1 MNAFHKVVWKDKLNL
16 IALFVLVLSFL
27 CTGISVKADTPYK
40 TYTQG
45 GYLGITETQA
55 AYTPLTSIT
64 KIGELSFKHASD
76 MQITEDDEI
85 YIADTEGKR
94 ILVSDVEG
102 NLLTIYGEGVLTNP
116 TGIFVTKDK
125 TLYVADKN
133 AGKVVVFNKA
143 GEVIKEYT
151 KPNHPLYGSEMNFKP
166 QKIAVDA
173 KGIMYIIC
181 EGNTNGIVQISPT
194 EGGTFLGYFGTNQTR
209 PSFLDIFRRMIL
221 SDEQL
226 AKLPRILPKTPF
238 NLNIDYKGLIYTVTQ
253 GVDVSLR
260 KFNVA
265 GKNMIDPDFQ
275 DMLPAAVAIGNYENI
290 FVVSEEGYIFEYN
303 KDGSMLFVFG
313 GKDSGRLRI
322 GLFQKAVAID
332 VDQANNI
339 YVLDQ
344 EKNEIQVF
352 QTTEFTDLVHEA
364 LMLYQNGKYTE
375 SKKPLTR
382 IIEMNSLFD
391 YANLAMGQALLQE
404 EHYIEALKYFRMSE
418 SYRGYSDAFWEVRNI
433 WLRNNLIEGIGLIL
447 GIVLIWKLVWH
458 VHKKKHILEPLVQ
471 INEKI
476 SQHMTVKRI
485 KYMFYYIKHPID
497 GAYGVKREQKASYFT
512 SSILLLAFML
522 VYLLN
527 KYASG
532 FIVKTVSD
540 GRYDILGDV
549 IYIVGVLA
557 LLTISS
563 YLISTIN
570 DGEGS
575 MKQLYTAYI
584 YSLGPYI
591 ILKPLIVL
599 LSNVLTYNEVFL
611 VNFSNFILYTWIVVL
626 LFLTIK
632 EINNYSVGETVK
644 VILITFFCALIAILL
659 LFILYVL
666 ISQVADFVQ
675 SIYGEVVYRFENS

>member
-1 MNAFHKVVWKDKLNL
+1 MNMKKTGKVKLNS
-16 IALFVLVLSFL
+16 IALIILALSFL
-27 CTGISVKADTPYK
+27 LTGVSVQADTPYK

-45 GYLGITETQA
+45 GYLGITETQT
-55 AYTPLTSIT
+55 AYMPLTSIT
-64 KIGELSFKHASD
+64 KIGDLSFKNASD

-94 ILVSDVEG
+94 ILVSDIEG
-102 NLLTIYGEGVLTNP
+102 NLLNIYGEGILTNP
-116 TGIFVTKDK
+116 VGIFVTKNK

-133 AGKVVVFNKA
+133 AGKVVVFNPA

-151 KPNHPLYGSEMNFKP
+151 KPDHPLYGAEMNFKP
-166 QKIAVDA
+166 QKIAVDS

-181 EGNTNGIVQISPT
+181 EGNTNGVVQISPI
-194 EGGTFLGYFGTNQTR
+194 EGGTFLGYFGTNQTW
-209 PSFLDIFRRMIL
+209 PGFIDIFRRMIL
-221 SDEQL
+221 SEEQL
-226 AKLPRILPKTPF
+226 AKLPRILPKSPF
-238 NLNIDYKGLIYTVTQ
+238 NLTIDSKGLIYTVTQ
-253 GVDVSLR
+253 GVDIALK

-265 GKNMIDPDFQ
+265 GKNMVEPDFW
-275 DMLPAAVAIGNYENI
+275 DNLPAAVTVGNYENI

-322 GLFQKAVAID
+322 GLFQKAVAIG
-332 VDQANNI
+332 VDQKNNI

-352 QTTEFTDLVHEA
+352 ETTEFTNLVHEA
-364 LMLYQNGKYTE
+364 LMLYQSGKYTE
-375 SKKPLTR
+375 SKEPLTR

-404 EHYIEALKYFRMSE
+404 EHYTEALEYFRMSE

-433 WLRNNLIEGIGLIL
+433 WLKNNLIEGIGLIL
-447 GIVLIWKLVWH
+447 GIVLLWKLLCH
-458 VHKKKHILEPLVQ
+458 VHKKKKILKPLVQ

-485 KYMFYYIKHPID
+485 KYMFYYMKHPID

-512 SSILLLAFML
+512 SSILLLAFMF

-666 ISQVADFVQ
+666 ISQVVDFVQ

>member
-1 MNAFHKVVWKDKLNL
+1 MNAFYKERLKHRFSKSV
-16 IALFVLVLSFL
+16 IALLLLSFL
-27 CTGISVKADTPYK
+27 FTGKPIQADTPYK

-45 GYLGITETQA
+45 GYIGITETQA

-64 KIGELSFKHASD
+64 KIGDLSFKNPSD
-76 MQITEDDEI
+76 MLITKDDEI

-94 ILVSDVEG
+94 ILVADTEG
-102 NLLTIYGEGVLTNP
+102 NLLTIYGEGVLQNP
-116 TGIFVTKDK
+116 TGIFVTKNK

-133 AGKVVVFNKA
+133 AGKIVIFNKE

-166 QKIAVDA
+166 QKLVVDS

-194 EGGTFLGYFGTNQTR
+194 EGGTFLGYFGTNQTW
-209 PSFLDIFRRMIL
+209 PSILDIFRRMVL
-221 SDEQL
+221 TDEQL

-238 NLNIDYKGLIYTVTQ
+238 NLTIDDKGLIYTVTQ
-253 GVDVSLR
+253 GMDLSLR

-265 GKNMIDPDFQ
+265 GKNMLEPDYQ
-275 DMLPAAVAIGNYENI
+275 DMLPSAVAVGNYENI
-290 FVVSEEGYIFEYN
+290 YVLSEQGYVFEYN

-313 GKDSGRLRI
+313 GKDAGRLRI

-332 VDQANNI
+332 VDRKNNI

-344 EKNEIQVF
+344 EKSEIQVF
-352 QTTEFTDLVHEA
+352 QTTEFTDLIHEA
-364 LMLYQNGKYTE
+364 MMLYQNGKYTE
-375 SKKPLTR
+375 SKEPLSK

-404 EHYIEALKYFRMSE
+404 ENYKDALKYFRMSKE
-418 SYRGYSDAFWEVRNI
+418 YDGYSDAFWEVRNI
-433 WLRNNLIEGIGLIL
+433 WLRNNLISGIG
-447 GIVLIWKLVWH
+447 VLLAVFIIWKGIKYL
-458 VHKKKHILEPLVQ
+458 HKKKGILAPIVRVDERISRNLTVQ
-471 INEKI
+471 
-476 SQHMTVKRI
+476 RL
-485 KYMFYYIKHPID
+485 KYMFYYIKHPVD
-497 GAYGVKREQKASYFT
+497 GSYGVKREGKASYF
-512 SSILLLAFML
+512 SSNLLLL
-522 VYLLN
+522 VFIFVFLLN
-527 KYASG
+527 KYAVG
-532 FIVKTVSD
+532 FIIKMVPD
-540 GRYDILGDV
+540 GRYDIFGDV
-549 IYIVGVLA
+549 ITIIGVLA
-557 LLTISS
+557 LFTISS

-591 ILKPLIVL
+591 ILKPFIVL

-611 VNFSNFILYTWIVVL
+611 VNFANFILYTWIAVL
-626 LFLTIK
+626 LFMTIK
-632 EINNYSVGETVK
+632 EVNNYSVAETVK
-644 VILITFFCALIAILL
+644 VIFITLFAALIAVLL

-666 ISQVADFVQ
+666 ISQVTDFIQ